1 MEESHV
7 YVVDDDPSVRSSVA
21 FLLRSPDLDCRS
33 FADGAALLKDL
44 DGLDPG
50 CILLDMRLPG
60 RSGIE
65 VQAELARRGS
75 RMPVIVMTATSNLEE
90 AEQSRAMGAIDIL
103 EKPFEEGALLAALD
117 AGFEALDKAEQH

>member
-7 YVVDDDPSVRSSVA
+7 YVVDDDPSVRSSMR
-21 FLLRSPDLDCRS
+21 FLLRSHALDCRT
-33 FADGAALLKDL
+33 FEDGAALLKAFDA
-44 DGLDPG
+44 LDPG

-75 RMPVIVMTATSNLEE
+75 RMPVIVMTATSNKEE
-90 AEQSRAMGAIDIL
+90 AERSRAMGAIDVL
-103 EKPFEEGALLAALD
+103 EKPFEESALLAALD
-117 AGFEALDKAEQH
+117 AGFEALEKEGQH